1 MLKLK
6 LKWKMTENKLKLI
19 PNSTKVRFEVEVC
32 VKLDKMK
39 NVENTKK
46 EKVKSAKKSKIAI
59 KNTFCQI
66 SPCMHTL

>member
-46 EKVKSAKKSKIAI
+46 EKSKECKKI
-59 KNTFCQI
+59 
-66 SPCMHTL
+66 